1 MKKPIF
7 RHKFSLI
14 ILCKIVL
21 FNLPILSQAHYANL
35 EKDLHHSIF
44 LSNKS
49 SETLRDTVEIE
60 WIKSIESNYI
70 SSIFRNVVMSL
81 DKHGNIFF
89 AAINSNNGSDDDIMI
104 VKYSSSGDEL
114 WRTYYDGPSHKNDSP
129 IGIEIDPWG
138 NCYIGGN
145 IPGEGNNSYFA
156 VIKYNSAGVLQWE
169 KLYQDQNTSEN
180 RPWAIAIDSI
190 GNCYITGFST
200 RISNAQNHFLT
211 IKYDSSGNLN
221 WVSRFYGPQNH
232 SSAIDIAVYNGNVYV
247 TGNTA
252 TILPNLAY
260 DYATVKYDRNGN
272 EKWNVRYSGPGADD
286 RDFVWAL
293 VVDDSGNAYVTG
305 CSKSGSAMDY
315 ATVKYDSMGNELWSN
330 RYGLPDKDDCA
341 VTLAVNNKGD
351 VYVAGISESESS
363 DAYDLTMVKYD
374 QFGVEQWVKKYD
386 GPTVDNDIVQSIFLD
401 GQGDIY
407 VTGYN
412 EELPSTLS
420 NYLTIKFD
428 ENGNIL
434 WASQIGTHQHQK
446 QYSESVCVDTA
457 GNVYIAG
464 YGINISPSIPD
475 FYDIIKYKQTSST
488 IIVPFNEM
496 LPVEFSLSQNYPNPF
511 NPATTIQFGLPE
523 KSQVQLTVYNITGE
537 LVTTLANGEY
547 PAGSHRVVFDASQLA
562 SGIYL
567 YRLSAYGVSQAG
579 IKAGE
584 FIQTRKMMVLK

>member
-7 RHKFSLI
+7 RHGCFLI
-14 ILCKIVL
+14 LLCKIIL
-21 FNLPILSQAHYANL
+21 FNLPILSQVDYANV
-35 EKDLHHSIF
+35 EKGLHHSIF

-49 SETLRDTVEIE
+49 SKTLHDTVEIE

-81 DKHGNIFF
+81 DEHGNIFF

-104 VKYSSSGDEL
+104 VKYNSNGEEL
-114 WRTYYDGPSHKNDSP
+114 WRTYYDGPSHKNDNP
-129 IGIEIDPWG
+129 IGIEIDIWG

-145 IPGEGNNSYFA
+145 ILGEGNNSYFA
-156 VIKYNSAGVLQWE
+156 VIKYNSTGVLQWE
-169 KLYQDQNTSEN
+169 KLYQDPNTNEN
-180 RPWAIAIDSI
+180 RAWAIAIDSI

-260 DYATVKYDRNGN
+260 DYATVKYDRNGS
-272 EKWNVRYSGPGADD
+272 EKWNVRYSGPGADE

-305 CSKSGSAMDY
+305 CSITGSLMDY
-315 ATVKYDSMGNELWSN
+315 ATVKYDSVGNEMWSN

-341 VTLAVNNKGD
+341 VTLAVDNEGN
-351 VYVAGISESESS
+351 VYVAGNSESESS
-363 DAYDLTMVKYD
+363 DAYDLTIVKYD
-374 QFGVEQWVKKYD
+374 RFGVEQWIKKYD
-386 GPTVDNDIVQSIFLD
+386 GPTIDNDIVNSIFLD
-401 GQGDIY
+401 RQGDIY
-407 VTGYN
+407 VTGYS
-412 EELPSTLS
+412 EERPSTLS
-420 NYLTIKFD
+420 NYLTAKFD
-428 ENGNIL
+428 ENGNLL
-434 WASQIGTHQHQK
+434 WVSQIRTHQHQK

-464 YGINISPSIPD
+464 YGLNISPAIPD
-475 FYDIIKYKQTSST
+475 YYDIIKYKQNSST
-488 IIVPFNEM
+488 IIVPFSEI

-511 NPATTIQFGLPE
+511 NSSTAIYFGITKAQQLKITIYSINGE
-523 KSQVQLTVYNITGE
+523 KI
-537 LVTTLANGEY
+537 TTLLDNHLSKGYYQVEWNGRNQN
-547 PAGSHRVVFDASQLA
+547 GLSVA
-562 SGIYL
+562 SGIYIYEL
-567 YRLSAYGVSQAG
+567 RAGRHRLA
-579 IKAGE
+579 K
-584 FIQTRKMMVLK
+584 KMLLAK